1 MKYLIQLIIFYSL
14 FTTILFAQKPFVLE
28 TDLLETIPPENLTF
42 LEGVDHDVSFEV
54 LEKAAGYKVED
65 KTNLTISLTEDGKQ
79 YGMKYEKFVPILV
92 KALQE
97 LSAKNDALE
106 ARITTLEGA

>member
-42 LEGVDHDVSFEV
+42 LQGVDHGVASKMNTVRKFLGTLIPSKISSF
-54 LEKAAGYKVED
+54 LIYQKWFWLRK
-65 KTNLTISLTEDGKQ
+65 K
-79 YGMKYEKFVPILV
+79 
-92 KALQE
+92 
-97 LSAKNDALE
+97 DALDGH
-106 ARITTLEGA
+106 AQCV